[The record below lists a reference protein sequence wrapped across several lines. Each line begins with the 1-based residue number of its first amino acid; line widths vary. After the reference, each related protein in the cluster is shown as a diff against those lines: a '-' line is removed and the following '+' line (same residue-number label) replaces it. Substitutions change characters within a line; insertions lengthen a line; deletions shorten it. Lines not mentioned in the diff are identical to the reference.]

1 MPEKKLADTA
11 TTSGNSTLQTAEPED
26 NEEQVSA
33 ADDIHDVMI
42 NFIPWIIS
50 LLVHAGIVLLTLF
63 LVWST
68 IEHGKK
74 ENAIIPIAELSK
86 RPNAPLQVQKSNK
99 VSTQAKT
106 QQRRTTQVTRKTQS
120 LLTSKVNTKTIG
132 VIGSPQANDSPFEQI
147 MRSAG
152 SGEPQFFGTGGG
164 GNIRSIAYVIDASGS
179 LIDTLP
185 FVLTEL
191 KRSILQLD
199 QSQKFTLIFFQA
211 NLAIEIQSPRSGLRR
226 ATPKNK
232 QIAIDWLDNSGEI
245 VPKGGSNPIKAIKLA
260 LQYRPDLIFILSDNI
275 TGTDKYEVDQQH
287 LLDEIMKAN
296 TTHTKI
302 NTIQF
307 IYRDKLEK
315 YGLEPTLDL
324 ISQQNAGRYKFL
336 DSRELGIHVN

>member
-1 MPEKKLADTA
+1 MPEKKLEDTS
-11 TTSGNSTLQTAEPED
+11 TTSDISTLQSAEPQD
-26 NEEQVSA
+26 NKDQASA
-33 ADDIHDVMI
+33 SNDIHDVMI
-42 NFIPWIIS
+42 NFMPWIIS

-68 IEHGKK
+68 IEHGKQ
-74 ENAIIPIAELSK
+74 ENTIIPIAELSK

-99 VSTQAKT
+99 VSTPTKT
-106 QQRRTTQVTRKTQS
+106 QQRRTTQVTRQTQS
-120 LLTSKVNTKTIG
+120 LLTSKVNTKMIG
-132 VIGSPQANDSPFEQI
+132 VIGSPQANNSPFEQI
-147 MRSAG
+147 MRAAG

-164 GNIRSIAYVIDASGS
+164 GNVGSIAYVIDASGS

-199 QSQKFTLIFFQA
+199 QSQKFTVIFFQA
-211 NLAIEIQSPRSGLRR
+211 NLAIEVRSPRRGLRR

-232 QIAIDWLDNSGEI
+232 QLVIDWLDNSSEV

-275 TGTDKYEVDQQH
+275 TGTDKYEVDQRH

-296 TTHTKI
+296 TAHTKI

-307 IYRDKLEK
+307 IYRDKLEQ